1 MTLRIIIIINK
12 FYSIIILGGF
22 ILFKEINKNKL
33 IKLIG
38 AGLIVL
44 ALAACSEKEAN
55 QEQTS
60 KNESDKSSTEE
71 ASTRTLTD
79 AMGNEVVIPA
89 NPERILAS
97 YLEDNL
103 VALGVKP
110 VAQWSVSDGQ
120 SIQGYLQGDLKD
132 IPTIP
137 HDLPFEAVQEMKPDL
152 IIMDS
157 ASMVEGGKYEQ
168 YSQIAPTYVIGME
181 INNDWRGELTQIG
194 KVLGKED
201 LAEKALE
208 NYDKKAAEAKA
219 TIEKEVGNPS
229 VAAVWLVG
237 GKFFM
242 VSETLSSG
250 AVMYGDLGLKIPE
263 VVKEISA
270 SATGNWSEIS
280 LEKLAELDADHLF
293 LINSDTATGSAPL
306 SENLWE
312 SIPAVKAGNLYEFSP
327 DESWLY
333 TGTIA
338 NEQIIDHIL
347 KSIVK

>member
-1 MTLRIIIIINK
+1 M
-12 FYSIIILGGF
+12 Y
-22 ILFKEINKNKL
+22 KEIKGKKL
-33 IKLIG
+33 LRLIG
-38 AGLIVL
+38 VGLLAL
-44 ALAACSEKEAN
+44 ALAACSEKEAT
-55 QEQTS
+55 QGQSSAKESDQTS
-60 KNESDKSSTEE
+60 SESKE
-71 ASTRTLTD
+71 AQTRTLTD
-79 AMGNEVVIPA
+79 AMGNEVEVPA
-89 NPERILAS
+89 NPERIIAS

-110 VAQWSVSDGQ
+110 VAQWSVNDGK
-120 SIQGYLQGDLKD
+120 SIQGYLQNGLKD

-137 HDLPFEAVQEMKPDL
+137 HDLPFEAVQEMNPDL

-168 YSQIAPTYVIGME
+168 YSQIAPTYVIGTE
-181 INNDWRGELTQIG
+181 VNNDWRDELIQVG

-201 LAEKALE
+201 LAQQALD
-208 NYDKKAAEAKA
+208 NYDTKAAEAKA
-219 TIEKEVGNPS
+219 TIEEELGNPS
-229 VAAVWLVG
+229 VAAIWLVG

-250 AVMYGDLGLKIPE
+250 AVMYGDLGLKVPE

-293 LINSDTATGSAPL
+293 LINSDAATGSAPL
-306 SENLWE
+306 SENLWK
-312 SIPAVKAGNLYEFSP
+312 SIPAVEAGDLYEFSP

-347 KSIVK
+347 NSLVK

>member
-1 MTLRIIIIINK
+1 
-12 FYSIIILGGF
+12 
-22 ILFKEINKNKL
+22 LFKEINKKKL
-33 IKLIG
+33 LWLTG
-38 AGLIVL
+38 VGLL
-44 ALAACSEKEAN
+44 ALGLAACGDKEAN
-55 QEQTS
+55 QEQPST
-60 KNESDKSSTEE
+60 KETEQKSGEE

-79 AMGNEVVIPA
+79 AMGNEVEIPA
-89 NPERILAS
+89 KPERVLAT

-103 VALGVKP
+103 VALGVTP
-110 VAQWSVSDGQ
+110 VAQWSVNDGQ
-120 SIQGYLQGDLKD
+120 DVQGYLQNELKD

-137 HDLPFEAVQEMKPDL
+137 HDLPFEAVQEMNPDL

-157 ASMVEGGKYEQ
+157 ASMVEGGKYNQ
-168 YSQIAPTYVIGME
+168 YSQIAPTYVIGTE
-181 INNDWRGELTQIG
+181 VNNDWRDELTQLG
-194 KVLGKED
+194 KVLGMED
-201 LAEKALE
+201 KAKQALE

-229 VAAVWLVG
+229 TAAVWLVG

-250 AVMYGDLGLKIPE
+250 AVMFGDLGLKVPA

-293 LINSDTATGSAPL
+293 LINSDEETGSSPL
-306 SENLWE
+306 SENLWKN
-312 SIPAVKAGNLYEFSP
+312 IPAVKAGNLYEFSS
-327 DESWLY
+327 DEAWLY

-338 NEQIIDHIL
+338 NEQIIDHVL
-347 KSIVK
+347 NSLVK